1 MPQNIVECLGEQA
14 IRHQGLIPPR
24 TGAALALAPCIVPA
38 SGDHKR
44 LA

>member
-14 IRHQGLIPPR
+14 IRHQGLTPPR
-24 TGAALALAPCIVPA
+24 TGAGLAPYIVPA

>member
-1 MPQNIVECLGEQA
+1 MPQNIVECLREQA

-24 TGAALALAPCIVPA
+24 TGAWLALVPYIVPA